1 MKATTLLA
9 MFLVSP
15 TLLAHH
21 GAVTQGALYHSDVL
35 TELEGEVVEVLWRYP
50 HARARLKVVGDD
62 GEETIWELELGPP
75 PNGFESRGIFAE
87 DFEGRLK
94 VAGHVSRRRPN
105 ILGVLNVLMPN
116 GMEYARGNRE
126 LMYSTVRAAD
136 GGRPPP
142 EVPDAAKVAE
152 AEAAADGIF
161 RVWGR
166 GSSPESDIPTELFTE
181 RAHELI
187 AAYDPLVDNAD
198 IQCRQGMPDTMYDPT
213 FLEIT
218 NLGDTIV
225 MHVQEFNI
233 HRTIHMTE
241 NDPEPSDVGYST
253 GRWDGDTL
261 IMNTTHVD
269 WPYWSEIPVPQSD
282 QTSYLERFS
291 ISDGGRTL
299 HHSITIADP
308 VVFAEP
314 FTIERTREWTP
325 GVELLVR
332 ECVDWSD

>member
-1 MKATTLLA
+1 M
-9 MFLVSP
+9 
-15 TLLAHH
+15 
-21 GAVTQGALYHSDVL
+21 
-35 TELEGEVVEVLWRYP
+35 
-50 HARARLKVVGDD
+50 
-62 GEETIWELELGPP
+62 
-75 PNGFESRGIFAE
+75 
-87 DFEGRLK
+87 
-94 VAGHVSRRRPN
+94 
-105 ILGVLNVLMPN
+105 
-116 GMEYARGNRE
+116 
-126 LMYSTVRAAD
+126 
-136 GGRPPP
+136 
-142 EVPDAAKVAE
+142 
-152 AEAAADGIF
+152 
-161 RVWGR
+161 
-166 GSSPESDIPTELFTE
+166 FTE

-187 AAYDPLVDNAD
+187 AAYDPLADNAD

-218 NLGDTIV
+218 NLGDTID

-241 NDPEPSDVGYST
+241 NDPEPSDAGYST
-253 GRWDGDTL
+253 GRWEGDTL
-261 IMNTTHVD
+261 IVNTTQVD

-282 QTSYLERFS
+282 QASYLERFS

-299 HHSITIADP
+299 HHSITITDP

>member
-1 MKATTLLA
+1 
-9 MFLVSP
+9 
-15 TLLAHH
+15 
-21 GAVTQGALYHSDVL
+21 
-35 TELEGEVVEVLWRYP
+35 
-50 HARARLKVVGDD
+50 
-62 GEETIWELELGPP
+62 
-75 PNGFESRGIFAE
+75 
-87 DFEGRLK
+87 
-94 VAGHVSRRRPN
+94 
-105 ILGVLNVLMPN
+105 
-116 GMEYARGNRE
+116 
-126 LMYSTVRAAD
+126 MYSTVRAAD

-142 EVPDAAKVAE
+142 EVPDPAKVAE

-166 GSSPESDIPTELFTE
+166 GSSPEADVPTELFTE

-218 NLGDTIV
+218 NLGDTID

-253 GRWDGDTL
+253 GRWDGDAL
-261 IMNTTHVD
+261 IVNTTQVD

-282 QTSYLERFS
+282 QASYLERFS

-299 HHSITIADP
+299 HHSITITDP